1 MCRMDP
7 SIRQPRRRTLRGGQ
21 LGKHCGNRWLFQGNQ
36 WWVLVTFRVR
46 QRRLYNT
53 PRFEARH
60 GMREN
65 NPAVVVSAKVRVER
79 NYQSIIRQ
87 YNTREPVI
95 RGLYLTK
102 NTGHTMGPFPVRRLL
117 LLLLLPS
124 TRRKQ

>member
-1 MCRMDP
+1 
-7 SIRQPRRRTLRGGQ
+7 
-21 LGKHCGNRWLFQGNQ
+21 
-36 WWVLVTFRVR
+36 
-46 QRRLYNT
+46 
-53 PRFEARH
+53 
-60 GMREN
+60 MREN

-87 YNTREPVI
+87 CNTREPVI

-102 NTGHTMGPFPVRRLL
+102 NTGHIMGPLPVRRLL

>member
-1 MCRMDP
+1 
-7 SIRQPRRRTLRGGQ
+7 
-21 LGKHCGNRWLFQGNQ
+21 
-36 WWVLVTFRVR
+36 
-46 QRRLYNT
+46 
-53 PRFEARH
+53 
-60 GMREN
+60 MREN

-87 YNTREPVI
+87 RNTREPVI

-102 NTGHTMGPFPVRRLL
+102 NTGHTMGPLPVRRL